1 RRAGLVGESGRR
13 SILDHRHPVR
23 FLRPEHDQAA
33 VTMERVLDAALPA
46 RWLRGEIAVVGLA
59 RSGRSAAQLL
69 ARAGADVYASD
80 VSSSPGVEDTAR
92 ALRGEGVATDVGGH
106 DLDRIARA
114 SLIVA
119 RPGVPP
125 VAPP

>member
-46 RWLRGEIAVVGLA
+46 RWLRGEIAVIGLA

-80 VSSSPGVEDTAR
+80 VSSSPAVDA
-92 ALRGEGVATDVGGH
+92 AASVLPGEGVSP
-106 DLDRIARA
+106 DLRHPHPQPI
-114 SLIVA
+114 
-119 RPGVPP
+119 
-125 VAPP
+125 